1 MSLLSIFLYV
11 CAALDPC
18 APVGVVDC
26 DRHTLSQRAR
36 DGALCVCAGTACV
49 WQLGARVWRMCS
61 PALQRPALNTQPCL
75 SVVGGRV
82 FCAQGLHRLVPM
94 RRRGPHHI
102 LCEFDCV

>member
-11 CAALDPC
+11 CAVFDPC
-18 APVGVVDC
+18 APAGVVDC

-61 PALQRPALNTQPCL
+61 PAPLAPIPASLWWGGEC
-75 SVVGGRV
+75 SVH
-82 FCAQGLHRLVPM
+82 LLVPM
-94 RRRGPHHI
+94 RRRGPQPRP
-102 LCEFDCV
+102 L